1 MPVALRLDRHLFAI
15 DEKTDP
21 ECIVGGNIQATL
33 AEYYQQAETA
43 AQAKLAGISLQD
55 VLDSILVKQVQKE
68 AQQRKE
74 NSQ

>member
-1 MPVALRLDRHLFAI
+1 M
-15 DEKTDP
+15 
-21 ECIVGGNIQATL
+21 GGNIQATL

-55 VLDSILVKQVQKE
+55 VLDSILVKQAQKE